1 MKIKLLISI
10 LVTGL
15 LLCGMPLQAQSKTAL
30 DEAFVSFDRMM
41 SIIKVSSLIS
51 KPIQAQGTIIV
62 PFSKI
67 SFGVG
72 AGGMMMGFGG
82 GMGGKTV
89 PLGILIIKGEDVR
102 VELFPFEEKKPSFF
116 QEMLPVLF
124 KMLPQILSKKFPV
137 SAQPPTSIQKSS
149 PKSKIPEGEASLDV
163 VEKLFEQK
171 KYEQALAMVDALL
184 AKEPNNAE
192 YHAWKGNIMGSMAQG
207 SPAEMMKYG
216 MGAMQEYE
224 KALQLDP
231 KNAMAH
237 FGRGVSRL
245 MAPPGFGG
253 DVDGA
258 IEDLELAC
266 AKKPFSEAYYYL
278 GVAYQKKGLI
288 DKAKVA
294 FKKALE
300 LKPDYKEAAQ
310 ALAGIK

>member
-10 LVTGL
+10 LATGL
-15 LLCGMPLQAQSKTAL
+15 LLSGMPLQAQSKTAL

-41 SIIKVSSLIS
+41 SIIKVSSLIG

-102 VELFPFEEKKPSFF
+102 VELFPFEEKKPSFL

-124 KMLPQILSKKFPV
+124 KMLPQILGKKFPGV
-137 SAQPPTSIQKSS
+137 ISAPASVQES
-149 PKSKIPEGEASLDV
+149 PEKPKVPEGEVSLSR
-163 VEKLFEQK
+163 VEKLFQQK
-171 KYEQALAMVDALL
+171 KYKEALAVIDALL
-184 AKEPNNAE
+184 AREPNNAE

-231 KNAMAH
+231 DNAMAH
-237 FGRGVSRL
+237 FGRGVGRL

-258 IEDLELAC
+258 VKDLEFAC
-266 AKKPFSEAYYYL
+266 AKDPFAEAYYYL
-278 GVAYQKKGLI
+278 GVAYKRKGEP
-288 DKAKVA
+288 DKAKAA
-294 FKKALE
+294 FKKALA

-310 ALAGIK
+310 ALAEIK

>member
-1 MKIKLLISI
+1 MRIKF
-10 LVTGL
+10 L
-15 LLCGMPLQAQSKTAL
+15 LLLLVAGLIISGMHLQAQPKTAL

-41 SIIKVSSLIS
+41 SIIKVNSLIGQ
-51 KPIQAQGTIIV
+51 PIQAQGTIIV

-89 PLGILIIKGEDVR
+89 PLGILIIKGDDVR

-124 KMLPQILSKKFPV
+124 KMLPQILGKKFPGAA
-137 SAQPPTSIQKSS
+137 SPPASVQKS
-149 PKSKIPEGEASLDV
+149 PEKSNIPEGDASLDLV
-163 VEKLFEQK
+163 QKLFQEK
-171 KYEQALAMVDALL
+171 KYQQALAVVDSLL
-184 AKEPNNAE
+184 AKEPDNAD

-224 KALQLDP
+224 QSLRLDP
-231 KNAMAH
+231 ENAMAH
-237 FGRGVSRL
+237 FGRGVGRL

-258 IEDLELAC
+258 VKDLEFAC
-266 AKKPFSEAYYYL
+266 AKEPFPEAYYYL
-278 GVAYQKKGLI
+278 GVAYKKKGLL
-288 DKAKVA
+288 DKAKAA